1 MHHFVGGIKTRDKWV
16 ARAGRMGAS
25 YRKSSIRAVF
35 IHIFQSQTSLSQI
48 KLNLQKHIA
57 LPIK

>member
-1 MHHFVGGIKTRDKWV
+1 MHHFVGGIKIRDKWV

-35 IHIFQSQTSLSQI
+35 IHIFKSQTSLS
-48 KLNLQKHIA
+48 
-57 LPIK
+57 

>member
-1 MHHFVGGIKTRDKWV
+1 MHHFVGGIKIRDKWV

-35 IHIFQSQTSLSQI
+35 IYIYIYFKVRHPYHR
-48 KLNLQKHIA
+48 LN
-57 LPIK
+57 